1 MTLEY
6 CLLTAT
12 KPSCVTKKYSLDQTG
27 VLVKETS
34 ASVSEGKLQIMAI
47 NSVDE
52 FAQNLLE
59 LSHDQCHIYG
69 LPPHDA
75 QLVTEDTWQKL
86 GKPIDALPRT
96 QDVFAWA
103 KGPGIMLCDKDAPK
117 GGSPSLTREQVL
129 DTVITACP
137 KVAEADHVWWPS
149 ASSHIFKDESDLT
162 GLRGQH
168 LYIFVSDAS
177 DIERAGNALNERLWA
192 QGVGHYEISESGS
205 LLKRSFFDSS
215 VWQTNHIDFAAG
227 AQCGEGLKQ
236 QRSCPV
242 VAGRENFCFLDT
254 RTAIPELTAEE
265 RRLALGNQKIC
276 KSALEED
283 ARKQRE
289 IWTAKRVDQ
298 IKLGAPNVSVQRAAS
313 IVQRATERRELSG
326 EFQIVVQ
333 VEGKELPVT
342 VNEVLKDPGRFDGL
356 LTLDP
361 LEPDYDGRRF
371 VGKLFVSGARPNL
384 FSFAHGGTNYRL
396 KHDVQQIE
404 ILQGRANLA
413 IDGLLSVMRESQEI
427 YDFGQKLVQI
437 QDDGKLQQ
445 MTDHTLRYFAGGL
458 VQFFKVVKQQNG
470 PSYDLLVDPP
480 INVCKAIVEL
490 KDGRKLKPLN
500 GLITAPTLRA
510 DGSLLVSAGY
520 DASTR
525 LFFDQKNRFRS
536 RISHAP
542 SREDASKAIETLWAP
557 FKDFPFCTALDRAV
571 HLAAL
576 ITAAVRAVLP
586 SAPGFAY
593 DAPIQGS
600 GKTLLARCVGVLAQ
614 GAEPSVWPHTTNA
627 NDEEIRKRIF
637 TVLTSGTR
645 VLIWD
650 NVVGTFDS
658 AAVAS
663 SLTSPNYTDRILGKS
678 DSTTVPN
685 RMMFILTGNNIQL
698 QGEMPRRVLI
708 SRIDP
713 ATDKPFSRDFEI
725 DPFAV
730 CRANRQEMV
739 AASLTLIRGFLTHG
753 CQSPIKGKL
762 ASFEEWDLWVRRAVL
777 FANDLHSGMF
787 GDVMQVVQA
796 NQSVDPEQE
805 TLVALLSAWHAV
817 FGSKPVHASEVIQ
830 AATGINAIIEPHEK
844 ALKDAL
850 DVLPVRD
857 ARHISTKSLGRYLSY
872 KRDRQVRGFCLR
884 IGLRVSDKQ
893 TWYVECVQ
901 APSSA
906 GGV

>member
-27 VLVKETS
+27 ALAKVTS
-34 ASVSEGKLQIMAI
+34 ASVSEGTLQIKSI
-47 NSVDE
+47 NSVAE
-52 FAQNLLE
+52 FAQQLIGLR
-59 LSHDQCHIYG
+59 HDQCHIYG
-69 LPPHDA
+69 LPPNDA
-75 QLVTEDTWQKL
+75 RLVTEDSWQKL
-86 GKPIDALPRT
+86 GKPTEALPRT

-117 GGSPSLTREQVL
+117 DGTTSLTREQVL
-129 DTVITACP
+129 GTVLSACP
-137 KVAEADHVWWPS
+137 QVDQADHVWWPS
-149 ASSHIFKDESDLT
+149 ASSHIFKDETDLT
-162 GLRGQH
+162 GRRGQH
-168 LYIFVSDAS
+168 LYLFVSDAS

-192 QGVGHYEISESGS
+192 QGVGHYEISESGN

-236 QRSCPV
+236 QRGRPV
-242 VAGRENFCFLDT
+242 VTGGENFCLLDT

-265 RRLALGNQKIC
+265 KRLAARNQEIC
-276 KSALEED
+276 KPALEAD
-283 ARKQRE
+283 AKKQRE

-298 IKLGAPNVSVQRAAS
+298 IKLCAPNVSVQRAAS

-342 VNEVLKDPGRFDGL
+342 VDEVLKDPGRFDGL

-361 LEPDYDGRRF
+361 LEPEYDGRRF

-396 KHDVQQIE
+396 KHDIQQIE

-445 MTDHTLRYFAGGL
+445 MTEHTLRYFAGGL
-458 VQFFKVVKQQNG
+458 VQFYKVVNPPNG
-470 PSYDLLVDPP
+470 PSYDLLLDPP

-490 KDGRKLKPLN
+490 KDGRKLKPLT
-500 GLITAPTLRA
+500 GLITAPTLRE

-520 DASTR
+520 DASTK
-525 LFFDQKNRFRS
+525 LFFDQKNRFRPH
-536 RISHAP
+536 ISHAP
-542 SREDASKAIETLWAP
+542 SLEEASKAIETLWTP
-557 FKDFPFCTALDRAV
+557 FKDFPFCSAVDRAV

-586 SAPGFAY
+586 AAPGFAY

-614 GAEPSVWPHTTNA
+614 GTEPSVWPHTANA

-637 TVLTSGTR
+637 TVLTSGVR

-698 QGEMPRRVLI
+698 QGEMPRRVLV

-713 ATDKPFSRDFEI
+713 ATDKPFSREFEV
-725 DPFAV
+725 DPFAL
-730 CRANRQEMV
+730 CRNNRQEMI

-805 TLVALLSAWHAV
+805 ALVALLSAWHAV
-817 FGSKPVHASEVIQ
+817 FGSKPVHASDVVQ
-830 AATGINAIIEPHEK
+830 AATGVSAMIEQPGK
-844 ALKDAL
+844 ALKEAL
-850 DVLPVRD
+850 DGLPVRD
-857 ARHISTKSLGRYLSY
+857 AKQISTKSLGRYLSNR
-872 KRDRQVRGFCLR
+872 RDRQVRGFCLR
-884 IGLRVSDKQ
+884 LGPRISDKQ

-901 APSSA
+901 AASS
-906 GGV
+906 GGGL

>member
-1 MTLEY
+1 MTLKY

-12 KPSCVTKKYSLDQTG
+12 TPKCVTKKYSLDLTG
-27 VLVKETS
+27 TLVKETS
-34 ASVSEGKLQIMAI
+34 ANASEGKLEILEVSSAA
-47 NSVDE
+47 E
-52 FAQNLLE
+52 FAQQLISLD
-59 LSHDQCHIYG
+59 HDQCHIYG

-75 QLVTEDTWQKL
+75 RLVTEDSWLKL
-86 GKPIDALPRT
+86 GKPADSLPRT
-96 QDVFAWA
+96 QDVFSWA
-103 KGPGIMLCDKDAPK
+103 KVPGIMLCDKDAPK
-117 GGSPSLTREQVL
+117 DGSTSLTREQL
-129 DTVITACP
+129 LEAIRSACP
-137 KVAEADHVWWPS
+137 LVDKADHVWWPS
-149 ASSHIFKDESDLT
+149 ASSHIYKDEIDLT

-168 LYIFVSDAS
+168 LYLFVRDAA
-177 DIERAGNALNERLWA
+177 DIERAGKVLNERLWA
-192 QGVGHYEISESGS
+192 LGVGHYEISESGS

-227 AQCGEGLKQ
+227 AKCGSGLS
-236 QRSCPV
+236 QRRGHPHV
-242 VAGRENFCFLDT
+242 TGGEQFCFLDT
-254 RTAIPELTAEE
+254 LTAIPDLSAEE
-265 RRLALGNQKIC
+265 KHLAERNQEKC
-276 KSALEED
+276 KSALELD

-289 IWTAKRVDQ
+289 IWTAKRVAQ
-298 IKLGAPNVSVQRAAS
+298 IKLGTPNVSVQLAAN
-313 IVQRATERRELSG
+313 IVQRAAERRELSG
-326 EFQIVVQ
+326 GFQIVVQ
-333 VEGKELPVT
+333 FEGKELTVT
-342 VNEVLKDPGRFDGL
+342 VEEILTDPSKFDGL

-361 LEPDYDGRRF
+361 LEPEYDGRRF
-371 VGKLFVSGARPNL
+371 VGKLFVAGARPNL
-384 FSFAHGGTNYRL
+384 FSFAHGGANYRL
-396 KHDVQQIE
+396 RHDVRQIE
-404 ILQGRANLA
+404 VLQGRANLA
-413 IDGLLSVMRESQEI
+413 IDGLMSAMRESHEM

-458 VQFFKVVKQQNG
+458 VQFFKVISPTNG
-470 PSYDLLVDPP
+470 PSYDLLLDPP
-480 INVCKAIVEL
+480 INVCKAVVEL

-500 GLITAPTLRA
+500 GLITAPTLRE

-525 LFFDQKNRFRS
+525 LFFDQKNRFRPH
-536 RISHAP
+536 ISHAP
-542 SREDASKAIETLWAP
+542 SLEEASKAIDILWTP
-557 FKDFPFCTALDRAV
+557 FKDFPFCSAVDRAV

-586 SAPGFAY
+586 AAPGFAY

-614 GAEPSVWPHTTNA
+614 GTEPSVWPHTANA

-637 TVLTSGTR
+637 TVLTSGMR

-658 AAVAS
+658 PAVAS
-663 SLTSPNYTDRILGKS
+663 SLTSPYYTDRILGKS

-698 QGEMPRRVLI
+698 QGEMPRRILV

-713 ATDKPFSRDFEI
+713 ATDKPFSREFAT

-753 CQSPIKGKL
+753 CQSPVKGKL

-777 FANDLHSGMF
+777 FANDLRLGMF
-787 GDVMQVVQA
+787 ADVMQVIQTNQA
-796 NQSVDPEQE
+796 VDPEQE

-817 FGSKPVHASEVIQ
+817 FGSKPIHASDVIQ
-830 AATGINAIIEPHEK
+830 AATGLSAMIGQPEK
-844 ALKDAL
+844 ALKEAL
-850 DVLPVRD
+850 DGLPVRD
-857 ARHISTKSLGRYLSY
+857 AKQISTKSLGRYLSNR
-872 KRDRQVRGFCLR
+872 RDRQVRGFCLR
-884 IGLRVSDKQ
+884 LGLRASDKQ
-893 TWYVECVQ
+893 TWYVESVQ
-901 APSSA
+901 SPSTA
-906 GGV
+906 GGL